1 MSMLFLD
8 RALIPAL
15 PLISRPTSLSG
26 ADASVV
32 RRTQARFQAA
42 GQPTVHFTARFLLAS
57 RYYAYLTAVV
67 GLTMASLSKY
77 AWGRSLM
84 LRLGDAA

>member
-1 MSMLFLD
+1 MSCHVMSMIFLIEW
-8 RALIPAL
+8 AS
-15 PLISRPTSLSG
+15 ISPHLSTPLSG

-32 RRTQARFQAA
+32 RRTQARLQAA
-42 GQPTVHFTARFLLAS
+42 GKPTVHFTARFLLAS

-67 GLTMASLSKY
+67 GLVMASLSKY

-84 LRLGDAA
+84 LR